1 MKITCTK
8 ENLSKALSL
17 IIGVTSKNQNLPILS
32 NVLIKADEQQVEII
46 ATNLELAIVANL
58 RAKVEQTG
66 SFTVPAR
73 TLNDFVNLLSDDKID
88 LEQKDSE
95 LLVKCGK
102 SSTKIKGAPADE
114 FPVVPL
120 NEEGTGFSIPASSFK
135 EGLIQVMPATAKS
148 DIRPEL
154 SGVFFGFNFSRQGGT
169 PLHGGGIEFPGLTL
183 AATDSYRLAEKKI
196 KLAQGQGEFKMIVPG
211 HTAQEIIHVL
221 SLSKDN
227 ESETNVRLLVSEN
240 QIVLHYD
247 NVRLVSRLV
256 DGQYP
261 DYVQIIPREFKTSA
275 IFPTNHLIKE
285 IKAASL
291 FTTAGV
297 NAISFD
303 FKADEEMV
311 KLSSEST
318 QTGEHGSELK
328 IEIKGENNT
337 ILLNHRYL
345 LDGLAN
351 MNSEM
356 TAFKMINSD
365 SPCIF
370 LPAGDESFLYIVM
383 PIRQ

>member
-17 IIGVTSKNQNLPILS
+17 VIGVTGKSTNLPILA
-32 NVLIKADEQQVEII
+32 NVLIKADEQKVEVI

-58 RAKVEQTG
+58 RAKVEETG

-73 TLNDFVNLLSDDKID
+73 TLNDFINLLSDDKID

-114 FPVVPL
+114 FPVVPT
-120 NEEGTGFSIPASSFK
+120 NEEGTGFSVSAEALK
-135 EGLIQVMPATAKS
+135 EGLTQVMPATAKS

-154 SGVFFGFNFSRQGGT
+154 SGMFFGFNFNAFS
-169 PLHGGGIEFPGLTL
+169 GLTL

-196 KLAQGQGEFKMIVPG
+196 KLAQGQGEFKVIVPS

-221 SLSKDN
+221 SLTKDN
-227 ESETNVRLLVSEN
+227 EGETNVRLLLSEN
-240 QIVLHYD
+240 QIVMHYD

-261 DYVQIIPREFKTSA
+261 DYVQIIPKDFKTMA
-275 IFPTNHLIKE
+275 EFRTAQLVKE

-297 NAISFD
+297 NAVSFD
-303 FKADEEMV
+303 FKVNEETV
-311 KLSSEST
+311 KISSLST
-318 QTGEHGSELK
+318 QTGEHSSELK
-328 IEIKGENNT
+328 VEVKGENNS

-345 LDGLAN
+345 LDGLSN
-351 MNSEM
+351 ISSEM
-356 TAFKMINSD
+356 TVFKMINSD
-365 SPCIF
+365 SPCLF
-370 LPAGDESFLYIVM
+370 LPAGDDSFLYIVM